1 MSEVRKRKPDRD
13 DSKSKRPSKVK
24 QEQAKSDRVTQIGTV
39 FIELFRVSRRQKFRF
54 RKFSILV

>member
-24 QEQAKSDRVTQIGTV
+24 QEQAKSDRVTQIGAV
-39 FIELFRVSRRQKFRF
+39 FYRT
-54 RKFSILV
+54 FSSF